1 MQYCPDCRAAYRSS
15 LSYCPRDGTPLIL
28 GPDPLIGHVLAG
40 RYRVISRLG
49 KGGMGQVYL
58 AEHVEI
64 EKRFAV
70 KVLFGDLATNDKMLV
85 RFKRE
90 AKTAS
95 ILKHIHIVSVVD
107 FGCTEQGLAFL
118 SMELL
123 SGKSLAQVIEKEGPL
138 SVNRAINIG
147 KQIASALSH
156 AHEKG
161 ILHRDLKP
169 ENVMIEDREEGAD
182 FITVLDFGL
191 ARMLQ
196 SKITTPE
203 ESLTVVGTVQ
213 GTPEFM
219 SPEQAQGLTLG
230 PPSDLYALGLLL
242 YCMLS
247 QELPFPLPSKRAE
260 MLNLHAF
267 EPPRP
272 LSTLVPVPKAVEAVV
287 MQLLEKDPEKRFA
300 SGRDI
305 TFALDDALAANEKMR
320 RSVSASDTWDET
332 INQTLSDGN
341 GLTLS
346 DNNGLTLSALDQSEE
361 IDGAQTLRMVM
372 NIPSVLDLEQPVA
385 EAPQQTEEVSGY
397 VVIPSQSGKMPAL
410 PAQAQGPSMIEQTL
424 QTLANPVIMPPNLL
438 PERLSETNKNIS
450 VPVKPNHAPQEIPKE
465 ALGMTYKIP
474 VLRVEPL
481 HKTPNSPSNIIWFL
495 AGLLLV
501 SAAVLAVLFFG
512 R

>member
-1 MQYCPDCRAAYRSS
+1 MQYCPGCRAAYRSN
-15 LSYCPRDGTPLIL
+15 LSYCPRDGASLIL
-28 GPDPLIGHVLAG
+28 GPDPLIGQVLAG
-40 RYRVISRLG
+40 RYRVMSRLG

-64 EKRFAV
+64 GKRFAV
-70 KVLFGDLATNDKMLV
+70 KVLFGDLASNDKMLA

-95 ILKHIHIVSVVD
+95 ILKHIHIISVID
-107 FGCTEQGLAFL
+107 FGSTEQGLAFL

-138 SVNRAINIG
+138 SINRTIHIG
-147 KQIASALSH
+147 KQIASALAH
-156 AHEKG
+156 AHDKG

-169 ENVMIEDREEGAD
+169 ENVMIEDREEGSD

-191 ARMLQ
+191 ARILQ
-196 SKITTPE
+196 SKSTSPE

-247 QELPFPLPSKRAE
+247 QELPFPLPPKRAE
-260 MLNLHAF
+260 MLALHAF

-272 LSTLVPVPKAVEAVV
+272 LSKLVRVPKAVEAVV
-287 MQLLEKDPEKRFA
+287 MRLLEKEPEKRFA

-305 TFALDDALAANEKMR
+305 VFALDDALAANEKLR
-320 RSVSASDTWDET
+320 RSSSAADTWDEA
-332 INQTLSDGN
+332 INETLSDSKR
-341 GLTLS
+341 LTLS
-346 DNNGLTLSALDQSEE
+346 EVDQAEE
-361 IDGAQTLRMVM
+361 NDGSQTIRMIM
-372 NIPSVLDLEQPVA
+372 NIPSVLDLEQTAA
-385 EAPQQTEEVSGY
+385 ESPQQAEESSGY
-397 VVIPSQSGKMPAL
+397 VVIPSQSGGAPVISSQALSDVEQTTKTQAKPVAL
-410 PAQAQGPSMIEQTL
+410 PPKPA
-424 QTLANPVIMPPNLL
+424 
-438 PERLSETNKNIS
+438 PERLEETNKIIP
-450 VPVKPNHAPQEIPKE
+450 VPEDLRVNPLGVPKE
-465 ALGMTYKIP
+465 SLGATYKIP
-474 VLRVEPL
+474 ALNPDSIERLPNTQNNVL
-481 HKTPNSPSNIIWFL
+481 WFL
-495 AGLLLV
+495 AGLFLV